1 MAKNLALDEIRGKW
15 FNVLAN
21 RWFQPLTHVSARAL
35 PRDRRDSCQ
44 RRKRGT
50 REEHRFVSQHRVLQ
64 SVHPMFPR
72 NIGPK
77 QGCNLIPALSKNAK
91 ELRYAY

>member
-1 MAKNLALDEIRGKW
+1 MAENVAIDEIRGSW

-50 REEHRFVSQHRVLQ
+50 RDEQRFVSLHRVLQ
-64 SVHPMFPR
+64 SVRPVFP
-72 NIGPK
+72 NQIGPK
-77 QGCNLIPALSKNAK
+77 RGRNLIPAHHRDK
-91 ELRYAY
+91 EHRNG

>member
-1 MAKNLALDEIRGKW
+1 MAEKLALDGIRGTW

-21 RWFQPLTHVSARAL
+21 RWFQPLTHVSARGL

-64 SVHPMFPR
+64 SVRPMFSTIRAGKRLASPPAHHSEKGLR
-72 NIGPK
+72 NG
-77 QGCNLIPALSKNAK
+77 
-91 ELRYAY
+91 

>member
-1 MAKNLALDEIRGKW
+1 MTAERVRSAEAAKITG
-15 FNVLAN
+15 LAN
-21 RWFQPLTHVSARAL
+21 RWFQPLTHVSARGL

-50 REEHRFVSQHRVLQ
+50 REGQRFVSQHRVLQ

-77 QGCNLIPALSKNAK
+77 RGCNLIPALTNAK
-91 ELRYAY
+91 GGSHG